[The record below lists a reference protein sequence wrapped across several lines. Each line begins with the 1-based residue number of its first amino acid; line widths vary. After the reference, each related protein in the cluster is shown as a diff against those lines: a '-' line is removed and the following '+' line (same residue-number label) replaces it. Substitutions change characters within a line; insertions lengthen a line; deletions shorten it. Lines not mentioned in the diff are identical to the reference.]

1 MAEDCCD
8 KDLLLTPEQ
17 HKKIRNILLMVF
29 VINLGMFFLEVGSG
43 FIARSSTLIADSL
56 DMLADAFVYGLSLYV
71 LKENHII
78 KARAS
83 LVKGILMFL
92 LGAYVVSEGVYK
104 ILYPILPSGETISL
118 IGVIAL
124 IANLTCFALLWK
136 HKNDDLNLK
145 SAWICSRND
154 VTTNVVVI
162 LAGFLV
168 LYFQSMWPDIIVGL
182 GMTLIVFNSS
192 AQIIKEALHQSHL
205 IGH

>member
-8 KDLLLTPEQ
+8 KDFLLTPQQ

-92 LGAYVVSEGVYK
+92 LGAYVVGEGIYK
-104 ILYPILPSGETISL
+104 ILYPILPTGETISL
-118 IGVIAL
+118 IGAIAL
-124 IANLTCFALLWK
+124 IANLACFALLWK

-145 SAWICSRND
+145 SAWVCSRND
-154 VTTNVVVI
+154 VATNVVVI

-182 GMTLIVFNSS
+182 GMALIVLNSS

-205 IGH
+205 TGH

>member
-8 KDLLLTPEQ
+8 NDLLLTPRQ

-29 VINLGMFFLEVGSG
+29 VINFGMFFLEIGSG

-78 KARAS
+78 KSRAS

-92 LGAYVVSEGVYK
+92 LGAYVVVEGVYK
-104 ILYPILPSGETISL
+104 ILYPIVPAGETISL

-124 IANLTCFALLWK
+124 IANLICFALLWK

-154 VTTNVVVI
+154 VATNIVVI
-162 LAGFLV
+162 IAGFMV
-168 LYFQSMWPDIIVGL
+168 VFFQSMWPDVIVGL
-182 GMTLIVFNSS
+182 GMAFIVLNSS
-192 AQIIKEALHQSHL
+192 AQIIKESLHQSHL

>member
-8 KDLLLTPEQ
+8 KDLLLTPQQ

-56 DMLADAFVYGLSLYV
+56 DMLADAFVYCLSLYV

-92 LGAYVVSEGVYK
+92 LGAYVVVEGVYK
-104 ILYPILPSGETISL
+104 ILYPILPTGQTISL

-124 IANLTCFALLWK
+124 IANLACFALLWK
-136 HKNDDLNLK
+136 HKNDDLNMK

-154 VTTNVVVI
+154 VATNVVVI
-162 LAGFLV
+162 IAGFLV

-182 GMTLIVFNSS
+182 GMALIVLNSS
-192 AQIIKEALHQSHL
+192 VQIIKEALHQSHL
-205 IGH
+205 TGH

>member
-1 MAEDCCD
+1 MAEDCCG
-8 KDLLLTPEQ
+8 KDLLLTPQQ

-29 VINLGMFFLEVGSG
+29 VINFGMFFLEVGSG
-43 FIARSSTLIADSL
+43 FFARSSTLIADSL

-83 LVKGILMFL
+83 LVKGVLMFL
-92 LGAYVVSEGVYK
+92 LGAYVVGEGVYK
-104 ILYPILPSGETISL
+104 ILYPILPTGQTISL

-124 IANLTCFALLWK
+124 IANLVCFALLWK
-136 HKNDDLNLK
+136 HKNDDLSMK

-154 VTTNVVVI
+154 VATNVVVI
-162 LAGFLV
+162 IAGFLV

-182 GMTLIVFNSS
+182 GMALIVLNSS
-192 AQIIKEALHQSHL
+192 VQIIKEALHQSHL
-205 IGH
+205 TGH